1 MHLGDKVF
9 AQTTDF
15 SSPTDSCS
23 PSHPTKVSNLTE
35 PTKSEAAAA
44 AETTTAAFEKEE
56 RSYQRIKEFNAE
68 TKALKIERDATLAT
82 SSKCFEENRA
92 WSSTSYTVNSAMAS
106 ASLLGSNWSLAS
118 PAYADRFPTTANI
131 CHYNYSVRLAAGTVA
146 ATVPAHKPFT
156 EHIVGEI
163 ISEATP
169 LELMIMANDII
180 PQAHAEIEVRDTG

>member
-9 AQTTDF
+9 DQTTDF
-15 SSPTDSCS
+15 SSSTDSCS

-35 PTKSEAAAA
+35 PTKLRMLAV

-56 RSYQRIKEFNAE
+56 RSYQRVKEFNAE
-68 TKALKIERDATLAT
+68 KQARKRERDAKLAT
-82 SSKCFEENRA
+82 SSKCFEEKLA
-92 WSSTSYTVNSAMAS
+92 LSS
-106 ASLLGSNWSLAS
+106 
-118 PAYADRFPTTANI
+118 
-131 CHYNYSVRLAAGTVA
+131 

-156 EHIVGEI
+156 EHMVNIGGEI